1 MRNITIIPSKY
12 RNVTGGVLIG
22 ENIGGIPKY
31 VYIPATDFLRH
42 CIIVGTTGSGKTTT
56 ASTIAAQ
63 LSSYGAVLIMD
74 WYGEY
79 GNLLSGAQVVKPG
92 RSAPIPIPSDEDDMV
107 SIFEEVLELSSAQ
120 AYILQRV
127 IDVYKPRTLSELI
140 EYIEIYP
147 TEAKWVIESKH
158 ALLRRVSMLLSKEK
172 MFSIGDYRLFKLL
185 KTHQPLV
192 VDLSGIRNI
201 ILKRLAVVALLKAIE
216 LVKSAGGISD
226 RVFIV
231 LEESHNVVAM
241 GKSLISRM
249 LSEVRKLGI
258 GIILITQSPSILG
271 HSVIMNCN
279 VRIVHALKSRDDVEL
294 MSKSI
299 GLPKELTEVIP
310 RLGTGMALVD
320 SPSITSPELVKVKVH
335 EAVPLTSVITPKS
348 GN

>member
-1 MRNITIIPSKY
+1 MT
-12 RNVTGGVLIG
+12 
-22 ENIGGIPKY
+22 GIPKY
-31 VYIPATDFLRH
+31 VCISVNDFLRH

-63 LSSYGAVLIMD
+63 LSGYGAVLIMD

-79 GNLLSGAQVVKPG
+79 GDLLGGAQVVEPG
-92 RSAPIPIPSDEDDMV
+92 RSMPIPIPSDVDDMV

-127 IDVYKPRTLSELI
+127 IDAYKPRTLSELV

-158 ALLRRVSMLLSKEK
+158 ALLRRVSMLLNKEK

-185 KTHQPLV
+185 KTRRPLV
-192 VDLSGIRNI
+192 VDLSNIRNTV
-201 ILKRLAVVALLKAIE
+201 LKRLATVALLKAIE
-216 LVKSAGGISD
+216 LVKSAGGIND
-226 RVFIV
+226 KVFIV
-231 LEESHNVVAM
+231 LEESHNVVTM

-258 GIILITQSPSILG
+258 GIMLITQSPSILG

-279 VRIVHALKSRDDVEL
+279 VRIVHALKSRDDIEL
-294 MSKSI
+294 MTKSM
-299 GLPKELTEVIP
+299 GLSKELAEVIP

-320 SPSITSPELVKVKVH
+320 SPSNIAPELVRIKAC
-335 EAVPLTSVITPKS
+335 EASSLTSVGITPKS
-348 GN
+348 RN